1 MRLDGG
7 ETTPV
12 RCYLLVQ
19 VGARLQLPQQEASL
33 AAPRGQVSRG
43 LAEGIRGCVH
53 AAPRLQQGA
62 EAAARLKGSTGEAAA
77 PPPIP
82 LATHRTHPPRANSE
96 PARLRCL
103 LQPHLPHRGR
113 LPELGEGTLAATA
126 PAQRRQPAPH
136 GRHGAPMGGEA
147 AGGRPTA
154 QPARPAGGGHGAAA
168 PPHVPHGGC

>member
-1 MRLDGG
+1 MG

-12 RCYLLVQ
+12 RFYLLVQ
-19 VGARLQLPQQEASL
+19 VGACLQLPQQEASL

-53 AAPRLQQGA
+53 AGPRLQQGA
-62 EAAARLKGSTGEAAA
+62 EAAAGLKGSTGEAAA

-96 PARLRCL
+96 PARLCWL
-103 LQPHLPHRGR
+103 LQPQPH

-126 PAQRRQPAPH
+126 PAQRREPAPH

-154 QPARPAGGGHGAAA
+154 QPPPRAAPARPAGGGHGAAP